1 VPLPGGEWLPR
12 KRSVGRLRKRR
23 GNWDTNVSAFQPAA
37 YPDYT
42 ILRVLE
48 LGDDQAIAWLRE
60 TFNDT
65 EIRRVIR
72 TERRLSPKSATFW
85 ALVYGITGAEVA
97 ALLQ

>member
-1 VPLPGGEWLPR
+1 MVPNTLQSLF
-12 KRSVGRLRKRR
+12 
-23 GNWDTNVSAFQPAA
+23 WDTNVSTFQLLA

-60 TFNDT
+60 IFSTT
-65 EIRRVIR
+65 EIRRVIQ

-85 ALVYGITGAEVA
+85 ALVYGIPEAEVA
-97 ALLQ
+97 ALVQ

>member
-1 VPLPGGEWLPR
+1 MVPNTLQPLF
-12 KRSVGRLRKRR
+12 
-23 GNWDTNVSAFQPAA
+23 WDTNVSTFQPSN

-48 LGDDQAIAWLRE
+48 YGDDEAIAWLRE
-60 TFNDT
+60 TFSAT

-85 ALVYGITGAEVA
+85 ALVYDIPVPEVA
-97 ALLQ
+97 ALAQ

>member
-1 VPLPGGEWLPR
+1 MVPNLLQPLF
-12 KRSVGRLRKRR
+12 
-23 GNWDTNVSAFQPAA
+23 WDMDLSTFQPSA

-60 TFNDT
+60 IFSTT
-65 EIRRVIR
+65 EIRRVIQ

-85 ALVYGITGAEVA
+85 ALVYGIPEAEVA
-97 ALLQ
+97 ALVQ